1 MARQNATAANGS
13 SAARKAGTFAAYWFL
28 CAAALVVLTPLVW
41 TLISSFR
48 PSGDIFSHNLPTLA
62 DLTLDNYR
70 ALYEPIVR
78 NIGGHE
84 QLFPPIPYAR
94 YFINSIFVSTSFT
107 LLALFFGSLGGFGF
121 AKYEFKGKRALFLI
135 LMGSMMIPFHV
146 GLIPLYSLMGR
157 IGWINTFYAIIIP
170 GSASA
175 FSIFL
180 MRQYMANV
188 PSSLIDAAR
197 IDGASEFGIY
207 WRVVL
212 PLLKPAL
219 GALTILLFIFAWNN
233 FLWPSMV
240 LLDEQHFTL
249 PVGLKSLIS
258 TYQEEYGVLLAGTSI
273 AVIPIILLFLWMQ
286 REFVEGIT
294 LGAVKE

>member
-1 MARQNATAANGS
+1 MCAIHRQPLGWYNT
-13 SAARKAGTFAAYWFL
+13 Y
-28 CAAALVVLTPLVW
+28 AAL
-41 TLISSFR
+41 
-48 PSGDIFSHNLPTLA
+48 
-62 DLTLDNYR
+62 
-70 ALYEPIVR
+70 IVPWCA
-78 NIGGHE
+78 N
-84 QLFPPIPYAR
+84 
-94 YFINSIFVSTSFT
+94 
-107 LLALFFGSLGGFGF
+107 
-121 AKYEFKGKRALFLI
+121 
-135 LMGSMMIPFHV
+135 
-146 GLIPLYSLMGR
+146 
-157 IGWINTFYAIIIP
+157 
-170 GSASA
+170 A

-188 PSSLIDAAR
+188 PDELIDSAR

-249 PVGLKSLIS
+249 PVGLNSLIS
-258 TYQEEYGVLLAGTSI
+258 TYSEEYGVLLAGTSL
-273 AVIPIILLFLWMQ
+273 AVVPIIALFLWMQ
-286 REFVEGIT
+286 REFVEGLT

>member
-1 MARQNATAANGS
+1 VR
-13 SAARKAGTFAAYWFL
+13 RVAAYT
-28 CAAALVVLTPLVW
+28 VLTVVAIAVLAPLLW
-41 TLISSFR
+41 TVMSSFR
-48 PSGDIFSHNLPTLA
+48 PSGDIFSRSLPTSLA
-62 DLTLDNYR
+62 DLTFDNYR
-70 ALYEPIVR
+70 GLYEPIVR
-78 NIGGHE
+78 HIGDQQ

-94 YFINSIFVSTSFT
+94 YFVNSIFVSTAFT

-121 AKYEFKGKRALFLI
+121 AKYKFRGKRVLFMV

-188 PSSLIDAAR
+188 PDELIDSAR

-249 PVGLKSLIS
+249 PVGLNSLIS
-258 TYQEEYGVLLAGTSI
+258 TYSEEYGVLLAGTSL
-273 AVIPIILLFLWMQ
+273 AVVPIIALFLWMQ

>member
-1 MARQNATAANGS
+1 MSDGPKTGPWDRV
-13 SAARKAGTFAAYWFL
+13 RRVAAYT
-28 CAAALVVLTPLVW
+28 VLTVVAIAVLAPLLW
-41 TLISSFR
+41 TVMSSFR
-48 PSGDIFSHNLPTLA
+48 PSGDIFSRSLPTSLA
-62 DLTLDNYR
+62 DLTFDNYR
-70 ALYEPIVR
+70 GLYEPIVR
-78 NIGGHE
+78 HIGDQQ

-94 YFINSIFVSTSFT
+94 YFVNSIFVSTAFT

-121 AKYEFKGKRALFLI
+121 AKYKFRGKRVLFMV

-188 PSSLIDAAR
+188 PDELIDSAR

-249 PVGLKSLIS
+249 PVGLNSLIS
-258 TYQEEYGVLLAGTSI
+258 TYSEEYGVLLAGTSL
-273 AVIPIILLFLWMQ
+273 AVVPIIALFLWMQ

>member
-1 MARQNATAANGS
+1 V
-13 SAARKAGTFAAYWFL
+13 AGRETDPIRLRVAQILAY
-28 CAAALVVLTPLVW
+28 AALTLVALAVLAPLVW
-41 TLISSFR
+41 TVMSSFR
-48 PSGDIFSHNLPTLA
+48 PAGEIFSRSLPTSLS
-62 DLTLDNYR
+62 DFTLDNYR
-70 ALYEPIVR
+70 GLYEPIVR
-78 NIGGHE
+78 GTGGE
-84 QLFPPIPYAR
+84 QQLFPPIPYGR
-94 YFINSIFVSTSFT
+94 YFLNSVFVSTGFT

-121 AKYEFKGKRALFLI
+121 AKYEFRGKRALFMI

-146 GLIPLYSLMGR
+146 GLIPLYSLMAK
-157 IGWINTFYAIIIP
+157 IGWINTFYALIIP

-188 PSSLIDAAR
+188 PNELIDAAR

-207 WRVVL
+207 WQIVL

-219 GALTILLFIFAWNN
+219 GALTILLFVFAWNN

-249 PVGLKSLIS
+249 PVGLNSLIS
-258 TYQEEYGVLLAGTSI
+258 TYSEEYGVLLAGTSL
-273 AVIPIILLFLWMQ
+273 AVVPIILLFLWMQ